1 LQKSLDQLGIDDLA
15 EFNRARKGSQRVGPS
30 EVTQHRPIE
39 STRNQTSGR
48 GFNPLTIGAKPI
60 PARCMAHEKLLRL
73 LNILWLLLVFPVGVA
88 LSVGFVSH
96 SATLGIKT
104 FLLIEFGIAILS
116 PLLSAI
122 LGSRDPSHRNRGK

>member
-1 LQKSLDQLGIDDLA
+1 VL
-15 EFNRARKGSQRVGPS
+15 
-30 EVTQHRPIE
+30 
-39 STRNQTSGR
+39 
-48 GFNPLTIGAKPI
+48 
-60 PARCMAHEKLLRL
+60 
-73 LNILWLLLVFPVGVA
+73 PVAVA
-88 LSVGFVSH
+88 VSVGFVGH